1 MILGYCR
8 VSSMD
13 QAGPDKTSMDSQET
27 TIHGFAQMRG
37 HTKFDV
43 QIFRDAG
50 VSGALKFKSRPGGDD
65 LMKLVQPGDTVV
77 ASKLDRMF
85 RSSVDALT
93 VAEEFKAAGI
103 HLVLLDLGTEP
114 ITGGGVAHFVFTM
127 LAAVANMERQRIAER
142 CDEGRKAKK
151 AKGGAIAH
159 APFGF
164 RKVGARAEA
173 KLEIDIR
180 EQEII
185 AFVKARSKT
194 MTLRQIS
201 AELAADGYLSRT
213 GKPFHAFAISNILE
227 QEAVQ

>member
-8 VSSMD
+8 VSSLD

-50 VSGALKFKSRPGGDD
+50 VSGAMKFKSRPGGDD
-65 LMKLVQPGDTVV
+65 LMKLVKPGDTVV

-127 LAAVANMERQRIAER
+127 LAAVANMERERIKER
-142 CDEGRKAKK
+142 CGEGRRAKK
-151 AKGGAIAH
+151 AKGGAVAH

-164 RKVGARAEA
+164 RKVGDRSQAR
-173 KLEIDIR
+173 LEVDAR
-180 EQEII
+180 EQDII
-185 AFVKARSKT
+185 RFCKEREKT
-194 MTLRQIS
+194 HSLGAIS
-201 AELAADGYLSRT
+201 RELSAAGYLSRT
-213 GKPFHAFAISNILE
+213 GKPFHQFSISNILE
-227 QEAVQ
+227 QETVQ

>member
-8 VSSMD
+8 VSDPS

-65 LMKLVQPGDTVV
+65 LMKLVKPGDTVV

-114 ITGGGVAHFVFTM
+114 ITGGGIAHFVFTM
-127 LAAVANMERQRIAER
+127 LAAVANMERERIKER
-142 CDEGRKAKK
+142 CGEGRKAKR

-159 APFGF
+159 APFGY
-164 RKVGARAEA
+164 RKVGERASATLLRDE
-173 KLEIDIR
+173 R
-180 EQEII
+180 EQAII
-185 AFVKARSKT
+185 AFAKAREKT
-194 MTLRQIS
+194 HTLRQIS
-201 AELAADGYLSRT
+201 AELSEAGYLSRT

-227 QEAVQ
+227 QETVQ